1 MLIYLFAYYTSCI
14 PLSRFYSFKKVS
26 YEFVLLLEDKTNWCN
41 LINRNKYK
49 HADNNII
56 IS

>member
-1 MLIYLFAYYTSCI
+1 MIG
-14 PLSRFYSFKKVS
+14 VS

-56 IS
+56 IP